1 MKNQQSQTDRQA
13 HSIRA
18 AFTLIELL
26 VVIAIIALL
35 IGILLPALGA
45 ARQSAK
51 DMLCKSNLRQLSAA
65 TMVYAYDFKGKFPP
79 VLAKGRFVI
88 DPQND
93 KENMIWYDVN
103 RIGQYLPQ
111 EDFRNLSFNNSINP
125 TVGGTVLRCP
135 NHPDAARSYTL
146 NHWAA
151 SVAEVGEPNFTT
163 GTVPY
168 YRPGTYD
175 RNESYKLGMAF
186 DSATERASSLML
198 YSEAWG
204 IWGSEVDNDLGE
216 TTWFTEGSVG
226 YRGLPGERFG
236 GGEGI
241 MGLPNRGNWESR
253 VDPPADMNPELADE
267 LASFIP
273 FYRHPRRGEDT
284 FALEGGTNI
293 AFVDGHVEDYDF
305 QDLVDTST
313 GRSTYTV
320 LWSLNDERVEKREL
334 GPEP

>member
-1 MKNQQSQTDRQA
+1 MNTQQRNA
-13 HSIRA
+13 CRRVNA
-18 AFTLIELL
+18 PREAFTLIELL

-51 DMLCKSNLRQLSAA
+51 DMLCKSNLRQLSTA

-79 VLAKGRFVI
+79 VLSKGRFVI
-88 DPQND
+88 DPQNN

-111 EDFRNLSFNNSINP
+111 EDFRNLSFDNTVNP

-135 NHPDAARSYTL
+135 NHPGGSRSYTL

-151 SVAEVGEPNFTT
+151 SVSEVGEPNFST
-163 GTVPY
+163 GTIPY

-175 RNESYKLGMAF
+175 RNESYKLGQAF
-186 DSATERASSLML
+186 DSATDRASSLLL
-198 YSEAWG
+198 YAEGWG
-204 IWGSEVDNDLGE
+204 IWGSEVDNQYGE

-236 GGEGI
+236 AGEGI
-241 MGLPNRGNWESR
+241 MGLPGRGNWESR
-253 VDPPADMNPELADE
+253 AEPPADMNPELADE

-273 FYRHPRRGEDT
+273 YYRHPRRGENT
-284 FALEGGTNI
+284 FGLEGGTNI
-293 AFVDGHVEDYDF
+293 AFADGHVDDFDF
-305 QDLVDTST
+305 QDLVDTSS
-313 GRSTYTV
+313 GRSNYTV
-320 LWSLNDERVEKREL
+320 LWSVNDERVEKREL
-334 GPEP
+334 GVEP

>member
-1 MKNQQSQTDRQA
+1 MTINPLLPLRTTTRRRK
-13 HSIRA
+13 

-35 IGILLPALGA
+35 IGILLPALGS

-79 VLAKGRFVI
+79 VLSKGRFVI
-88 DPQND
+88 DPQNG

-111 EDFRNLSFNNSINP
+111 EDFRNLSFDNTINP

-135 NHPDAARSYTL
+135 NHPDGSRSYTM

-151 SVAEVGEPNFTT
+151 SAAEVGEPNFTT

-168 YRPGTYD
+168 FKPGTLPQ
-175 RNESYKLGMAF
+175 NESFNLGQAF
-186 DSATERASSLML
+186 DSSTDRSSSML
-198 YSEAWG
+198 LFSEAWG
-204 IWGSEVDNDLGE
+204 IWGSQLDNEFGE
-216 TTWFTEGSVG
+216 TTWFTEGSIG
-226 YRGLPGERFG
+226 YRNLPGERFG

-241 MGLPNRGNWESR
+241 MGLPARGNWEAR
-253 VDPPADMNPELADE
+253 AEPPTDMDPELADE

-273 FYRHPRRGEDT
+273 YYRHPRRTQNT
-284 FALEGGTNI
+284 FELEGGTNI
-293 AFVDGHVEDYDF
+293 AFADGHVEDFDF
-305 QDLVDTST
+305 QDLVDTTT

-320 LWSLNDERVEKREL
+320 LWSLNDQRVEKREL
-334 GPEP
+334 GAEP

>member
-1 MKNQQSQTDRQA
+1 MRTR
-13 HSIRA
+13 HSNTHRNTIRCS

-51 DMLCKSNLRQLSAA
+51 DMLCKSNLRQLSTA

-79 VLAKGRFVI
+79 VLSKGRFVL
-88 DPQND
+88 DPQNG

-111 EDFRNLSFNNSINP
+111 EDFRNLSFDNTINP
-125 TVGGTVLRCP
+125 TVGGTVLSCP
-135 NHPDAARSYTL
+135 NHPDGSRSYTL

-168 YRPGTYD
+168 YRPGTYEP
-175 RNESYKLGMAF
+175 NESYRMGQAF
-186 DSATERASSLML
+186 DSSTERASSLML

-204 IWGSEVDNDLGE
+204 IWGSEIENDFGE
-216 TTWFTEGSVG
+216 STWFTEGSVG

-241 MGLPNRGNWESR
+241 MGLPGRGNWEAR
-253 VDPPADMNPELADE
+253 ADPPVDMNPELADE

-273 FYRHPRRGEDT
+273 YYRHPRRGDET
-284 FALEGGTNI
+284 FELEGGTNI
-293 AFVDGHVEDYDF
+293 AFADGHVEDYDF
-305 QDLVDTST
+305 QDLVNTST

-320 LWSLNDERVEKREL
+320 LWSLNDERVERREL